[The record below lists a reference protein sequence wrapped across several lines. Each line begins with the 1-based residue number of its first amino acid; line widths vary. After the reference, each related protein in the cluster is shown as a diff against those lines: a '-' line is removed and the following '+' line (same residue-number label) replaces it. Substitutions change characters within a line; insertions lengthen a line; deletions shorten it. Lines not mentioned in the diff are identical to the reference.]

1 MRLSQRAF
9 ALAAF
14 AGSFAASR
22 AAQHPKETSPN
33 PICAKTLSVAAVER
47 ISGRQNVTLVPKQ
60 SVTGA
65 GGTCNY
71 AIDKKMLV
79 LMTIMK
85 SKSGGSD
92 QYAVYKRSSPYQDH
106 QKDIPGLGDA
116 AFSSGPYD
124 NIVVTKKGLTVV
136 LVSSFYDY
144 DRASHKLRGT
154 YLTGGQLVQLAR
166 EALGNL

>member
-1 MRLSQRAF
+1 MRLSQRAL

-14 AGSFAASR
+14 AGSFAASL

-33 PICAKTLSVAAVER
+33 PICAKTLSAATVER
-47 ISGRQNVTLVPKQ
+47 VSGRGNVALVPKQ

-85 SKSGGSD
+85 SKPGGAD
-92 QYAVYKRSSPYQDH
+92 QYAAYKRSSPYQDH
-106 QKDIPGLGDA
+106 QKEIPGLGDA

-154 YLTGGQLVQLAR
+154 YLTGSQLVQLAR